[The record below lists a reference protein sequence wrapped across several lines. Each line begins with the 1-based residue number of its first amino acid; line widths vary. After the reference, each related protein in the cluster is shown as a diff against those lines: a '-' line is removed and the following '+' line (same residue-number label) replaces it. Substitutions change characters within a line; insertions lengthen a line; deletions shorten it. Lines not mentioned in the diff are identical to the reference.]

1 MRRRII
7 SILIIVLAIIAL
19 GTVFLF
25 GIWRDDLTPNPAD
38 TIGESEKLIGNPEKA
53 KVVVFEYADYGCSH
67 CAEWNNTINGL
78 VEKYGD
84 DIAIVYRGDN
94 LGFKNGTMAARA
106 ATAAD
111 FQGYWKKYKDLLF
124 KNQAEWF
131 YSTAGDAE
139 DLFVE
144 YFKTASD
151 NKGDIDKFKDDMK
164 GDAVTAQLA
173 YESEMCDQANV
184 KVTPTFRINGKK
196 IALKD
201 VVSTVEELM
210 AKP

>member
-25 GIWRDDLTPNPAD
+25 GAWRDDLTSNPAD
-38 TIGESEKLIGNPEKA
+38 TVGKSEKIIGDPQKA

-78 VEKYGD
+78 VEKYGG
-84 DIAIVYRGDN
+84 DIAIVYRSDD

-124 KNQAEWF
+124 KNQAEWL
-131 YSTAGDAE
+131 YATAGDAE

-151 NKGDIDKFKDDMK
+151 NKGDVNKFKDDMK
-164 GDAVTAQLA
+164 GDAVAAQLA
-173 YESEMCDQANV
+173 YENEMCDRAGV
-184 KVTPTFRINGKK
+184 KGTPTFRINGKK

-201 VVSTVEELM
+201 VVSTIEDYMLE
-210 AKP
+210 P